1 MTKSIL
7 VITYKKNSM
16 LTIIGCLALTG
27 FYFLYSTSNRADLTF
42 YLPLQKWINENKIK
56 GKYIGVVLLIIGL
69 TSAILYLGFG
79 AGIFSYLTLLMLVS
93 SLVVLI
99 EPLRFLKFSILV
111 VMMILSLLLEVY
123 LK

>member
-1 MTKSIL
+1 
-7 VITYKKNSM
+7 M

-79 AGIFSYLTLLMLVS
+79 AGIFLYIVLLMLVS